1 LIQTFEQ
8 YVNYT
13 NNLVSSNRYERD
25 DFTVVVQPFMQDM
38 EIPKDSKGNVDL
50 SYFAPGNLKIN
61 FILIILIYFFSEI
74 ASIFQEKVTVNQQL
88 LYGIICLQQL
98 KRKQLNGI

>member
-13 NNLVSSNRYERD
+13 NNLVNSNRYERD
-25 DFTVVVQPFMQDM
+25 DFTVVIQPFMQDM
-38 EIPKDSKGNVDL
+38 ELPKDSKGNIDL
-50 SYFAPGNLKIN
+50 SYFAPGNFKIN
-61 FILIILIYFFSEI
+61 LILIILFYFFFEI
-74 ASIFQEKVTVNQQL
+74 ASISQEKATVNQQS